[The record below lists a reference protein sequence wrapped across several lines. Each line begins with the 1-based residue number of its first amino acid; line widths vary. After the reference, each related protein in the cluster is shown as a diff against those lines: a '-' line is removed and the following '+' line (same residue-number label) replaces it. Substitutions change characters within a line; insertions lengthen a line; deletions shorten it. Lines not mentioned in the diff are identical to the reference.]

1 MEREFEVK
9 EVKQAL
15 FNYGGDKARGPNGFN
30 FAFIKAAWD
39 VLKSDFCDLPFE
51 FHRRGKLSKE
61 LNATF
66 NVLIPKVP
74 TPIEL
79 R

>member
-9 EVKQAL
+9 EVKRAL
-15 FNYGGDKARGPNGFN
+15 FNCGGDKARGPNEFN
-30 FAFIKAAWD
+30 FAFIKVAWD

-51 FHRRGKLSKE
+51 FHLRGKLRKE

-66 NVLIPKVP
+66 NVLILKVS
-74 TPIEL
+74 TPMEL